1 MTNTSQPGT
10 VSVIGIGNMGS
21 ALAEA
26 LLVTEFAVT
35 VWNRTASKAERMVL
49 QGAFLGYQHS
59 R

>member
-21 ALAEA
+21 ALAKA

-35 VWNRTASKAERMVL
+35 VWNRTVSKAERLVL
-49 QGAFLGYQHS
+49 QGAFLGYQHC